1 MILYQFFP
9 DGVVGMRS
17 CGRGGQAQGK
27 KADLKS
33 VIITIRRNNNK
44 YSSSSN
50 LKKNRLK
57 MVCPQSLIHS
67 KRMQSDISAQDKTRK
82 NSPARQLR
90 QTSNSGAIKND
101 TLIATGQKAL
111 AAMTYTVEH

>member
-33 VIITIRRNNNK
+33 VIITILRNNNK
-44 YSSSSN
+44 YSSSSSSSN

-57 MVCPQSLIHS
+57 MVCPQSLVHS
-67 KRMQSDISAQDKTRK
+67 KRMQGDI
-82 NSPARQLR
+82 
-90 QTSNSGAIKND
+90 
-101 TLIATGQKAL
+101 
-111 AAMTYTVEH
+111 